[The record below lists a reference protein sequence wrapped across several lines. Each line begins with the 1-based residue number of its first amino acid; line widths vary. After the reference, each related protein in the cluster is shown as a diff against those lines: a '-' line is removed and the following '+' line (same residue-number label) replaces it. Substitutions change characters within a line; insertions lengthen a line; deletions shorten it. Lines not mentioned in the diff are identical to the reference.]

1 MDRNIDNEK
10 YLMCVVTYIDGPMKT
25 FEEDKIIKDLD
36 EGESKNIL
44 KKKRLELTLMVY
56 IDREDK
62 IK

>member
-1 MDRNIDNEK
+1 
-10 YLMCVVTYIDGPMKT
+10 MCVVTYIDGPMKT